1 VFESVLVANRGE
13 IAVRVIRTCH
23 RLGVQAIAVYSEVD
37 AGSLHVRAADEA
49 LLLGPAPAAESYL
62 DMDRVLEAAR
72 VSGAQA
78 IHPGYG
84 FLAENAEFARR
95 VAAARLAWVGPPPEA
110 IEAMGDK
117 VAARAAMHAAGVPV
131 APGTDPLPDAD
142 AAAAAAARIGYPV
155 MVKAA
160 AGGGGIGM
168 AAVDDE
174 AALRTAY
181 ETARTRAERFF
192 GSPAVFLERYLP
204 HARHVE
210 VQVLGLADGRVLA
223 LGERDCS
230 VQRRH
235 QKVAEETPSPGV
247 SPPLRARMLAAARQ
261 AAQAV
266 DYRGAGTVECL
277 VPVDGSG
284 EFFFLEMNTR
294 LQVEH
299 PVTELVTGIDLVE
312 EQLRVAAGDPPAL
325 DPDRLPEPRGHAIE
339 LRVYAEDPKRF
350 LPGPGK
356 ITRWEEP
363 SGEGIRVDAG
373 YAAGDTVT
381 PYYDPLLAKLCVWG
395 ADRPAALERARA
407 AVAAFAVEG
416 PKCNLPFFTELLAD
430 PQFVSGSYDAGL
442 IARMR
447 R

>member
-1 VFESVLVANRGE
+1 MFESVLVANRGE
-13 IAVRVIRTCH
+13 IAVRVIGTCQ
-23 RLGVQAIAVYSEVD
+23 RLGVKAVAVHSEAD
-37 AGSLHVRAADEA
+37 AGALHVRVADESV
-49 LLLGPAPAAESYL
+49 LLGPAPAAESYL
-62 DMDRVLEAAR
+62 DIGRVLEAAQ
-72 VSGAQA
+72 VTGVQA

-95 VAAARLAWVGPPPEA
+95 VTDAGLVWVGPAPEA

-117 VAARAAMHAAGVPV
+117 VAARAAMAAAGVPV

-174 AALRTAY
+174 PALRTAY

-210 VQVLGLADGRVLA
+210 VQVLGLTDGRVLA

-247 SPPLRARMLAAARQ
+247 TPALRERMFAAARR
-261 AAQAV
+261 AALAV

-277 VPVDGSG
+277 VPADGSG

-325 DPDRLPEPRGHAIE
+325 DPDRLPEPHGHAIE
-339 LRVYAEDPKRF
+339 LRIYAEDPKRF

-356 ITRWEEP
+356 ITRWEQP

-395 ADRPAALERARA
+395 ADRPAALERARQ
-407 AVAAFAVEG
+407 AVAGFAVEG
-416 PKCNLPFFTELLAD
+416 PKCNLPLFAELLQQ
-430 PQFVSGSYDAGL
+430 PEFVSGSYDTGL
-442 IARMR
+442 IERMR